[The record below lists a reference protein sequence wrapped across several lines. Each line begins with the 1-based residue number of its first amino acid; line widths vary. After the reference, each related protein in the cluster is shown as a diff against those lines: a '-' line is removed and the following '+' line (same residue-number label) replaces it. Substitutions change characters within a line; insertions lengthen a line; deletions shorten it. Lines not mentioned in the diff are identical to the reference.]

1 MRRTTAWTTA
11 VAGPALVG
19 ISLLTAPAAL
29 AQTVDCAVYPD
40 RCEVN
45 DVVIDRDT
53 DNPTDGTST
62 NVKRT
67 VNNRTPPGTPERLP
81 FTGGEVVALTLLG
94 AGAVAGGAALVVAGR
109 RRTSSSG

>member
-29 AQTVDCAVYPD
+29 AQTVDCAVYPN

-45 DVVIDRDT
+45 DVVIDR
-53 DNPTDGTST
+53 
-62 NVKRT
+62 
-67 VNNRTPPGTPERLP
+67 
-81 FTGGEVVALTLLG
+81 LLE
-94 AGAVAGGAALVVAGR
+94 AASAR
-109 RRTSSSG
+109 